1 MNGQWIW
8 LSSGE
13 REDVY
18 GEFRVEFFHGEAPAF
33 LEISADNDYA
43 VFLNRRFVYA
53 GQYADFPWYKIYD
66 RIPLAGFAK
75 AGKNVL
81 SIIAYHGD
89 DASFNHKVG
98 NPMLRFSLWEGERC
112 LASSGADTPSRLAPG
127 IRSGRKKSITR
138 QLGYSFALDPA
149 FLGGAFAPSQV
160 VTGPGEVR
168 LRPIERLAYE
178 EPKAMLPLPGG
189 VYDAGEETFGAPL
202 IEARIPQGEK
212 MTVSFGEWLDEKG
225 HVAREIGPRDFSFE
239 LYGNGEACSYF
250 QPMRKLGFR
259 YLDFQGP
266 GEVLSVK
273 WVPFY
278 YPFAPKKHSFS
289 SPLRQRIYDVAVR
302 TLRLNAMDHYF
313 DCPWREQAFYALDS
327 RSQMRYGAYAFAG
340 HDYQRAALKLMSEDR
355 CPKGLISITVPTD
368 DPEVIPSFAL
378 YYVIAMNDYAQGTGD
393 VSLLR
398 EYLPKLKSI
407 LAQVL
412 AQKGEGGLLENFP
425 EDSYWNFYE
434 WNPGLEGAAGA
445 DKLDACL
452 NLTSILA
459 LESFAESLR
468 LLGEEASD
476 YEKEASALKEAV
488 NRAFFDEGRG
498 LYRTTRRGGYS
509 ALVNSYALLTGT
521 VPSDKAEGLAEHLTH
536 PDADLLPCTLSMLAS
551 EYDALLAYDRAKYS
565 SFVLHDIDEKF
576 GGMVER
582 GATTFWETL
591 KGKDDFGGAGS
602 LCHGWSALPACYYVM
617 LDA

>member
-18 GEFRVEFFHGEAPAF
+18 GEFRVEFLSRGTPMF

-43 VFLNRRFVYA
+43 VFLNQRFVYA
-53 GQYADFPWYKIYD
+53 GQYADFPWYKVYD

-89 DASFNHKVG
+89 DASFNHKIG
-98 NPMLRFSLWEGERC
+98 NPMLRFSLREGQRC

-127 IRSGRKKSITR
+127 IRSGCKKSITR

-149 FLGGAFAPSQV
+149 FSGGEFAASKV
-160 VTGPGEVR
+160 VEGPEEVYP
-168 LRPIERLAYE
+168 RPIERLTYE

-212 MTVSFGEWLDEKG
+212 MTVSFGEWLNKKG

-266 GEVLSVK
+266 GEVISVK
-273 WVPFY
+273 WVSFS
-278 YPFAPKKHSFS
+278 YPFALQKHSFS
-289 SPLRQRIYDVAVR
+289 RPMRQKIYDVAVH

-327 RSQMRYGAYAFAG
+327 RSQMRYGACAFAG

-378 YYVIAMNDYAQGTGD
+378 YYVIAMNDYAKGTGD
-393 VSLLR
+393 VSLLQ

-412 AQKGEGGLLENFP
+412 AQKGEGGILREFP
-425 EDSYWNFYE
+425 EDAYWNFYE

-445 DKLDACL
+445 DPLGACL
-452 NLTSILA
+452 NLTAILA

-468 LLGEEASD
+468 LLGED
-476 YEKEASALKEAV
+476 ASAYERETAFLQEATH
-488 NRAFFDEGRG
+488 RAFFDEGRG
-498 LYRTTRRGGYS
+498 LYRTRRRGGYS

-521 VPSDKAEGLAEHLTH
+521 VPGEKAAALAEQLAH
-536 PDADLLPCTLSMLAS
+536 PAADLLPCTLSMLFA
-551 EYDALLAYDRAKYS
+551 EYDALLSFDKRKYAP
-565 SFVLHDIDEKF
+565 FVLKDIDEKF
-576 GGMVER
+576 GGMIR
-582 GATTFWETL
+582 QGATAFWETL

-602 LCHGWSALPACYYVM
+602 LCHGWSALPAYYYV
-617 LDA
+617 LLNA